1 MLKHSA
7 LALAI
12 ASSLV
17 FVTGCDKKE
26 KTETVINATTP
37 TSSTASTTVSTAS
50 VPTVTTVDATTAS
63 APAVVASS
71 TTVTTTTTT
80 TTASAAAPAAAL
92 ATPVAA
98 TAKDRNTALKADLTH
113 LFKTLNELDRKTE
126 AKQAEMAK
134 KMQNAKTPADQAA
147 FFKEVVAQLDAQ
159 KATLN
164 SLKFN
169 DPRVG
174 KARDK
179 MVESI
184 TNSRAGTQALIKTPN
199 ATPETNPEIAKNM
212 QGAQKAAEEARG
224 MLMKLAEEAGVK
236 PTQPQGQANK
246 Q

>member
-17 FVTGCDKKE
+17 FVTGCDKNE

-63 APAVVASS
+63 APALVASS

-80 TTASAAAPAAAL
+80 TTASAAAL

-98 TAKDRNTALKADLTH
+98 TAKDSNTALKADLTH